1 MSQIFQNMF
10 NSLVTKYQL
19 ETNQSR
25 SNFPL
30 GNRIKSTA
38 HGKNVFIS
46 LETINSSAASTI
58 NALTT
63 LQFEC
68 QIDASDEF
76 FIEKLGFLQ
85 RIFSKKERTGV
96 FCLDVSSK
104 STFFDLICNQLNNKE
119 WRNLNE
125 VKISLKDE
133 KFVLKA
139 ITYREEYLNFV
150 YTIIQEILD
159 SHDFAH
165 K

>member
-1 MSQIFQNMF
+1 MF
-10 NSLVTKYQL
+10 NNLVTKYQL

-38 HGKNVFIS
+38 NGKNLLIS
-46 LETINSSAASTI
+46 LETMQSSTSSAF

-68 QIDASDEF
+68 QIDASNEF

-85 RIFSKKERTGV
+85 RIFSKKEGTGV
-96 FCLDVSSK
+96 FRLDVNSK
-104 STFFDLICNQLNNKE
+104 STFFDLIYTQLNKKE

-133 KFVLKA
+133 KFVLNA
-139 ITYREEYLNFV
+139 STYREEDLNFV
-150 YTIIQEILD
+150 YAIIQEILD
-159 SHDFAH
+159 SHYFAH